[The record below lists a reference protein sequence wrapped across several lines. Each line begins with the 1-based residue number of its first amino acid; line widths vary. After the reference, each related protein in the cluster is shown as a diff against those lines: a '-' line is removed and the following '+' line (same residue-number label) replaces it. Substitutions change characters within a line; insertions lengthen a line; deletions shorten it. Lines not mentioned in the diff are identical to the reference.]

1 MNNKKRKRKKYN
13 PISGIIIS
21 IINILWEIEYG
32 DIVNAIIISF
42 SSLSYIHKE
51 REEMEEGE
59 RERGKK
65 KKTTTTKISLF
76 GSKLSTQ
83 LFLNAFSLIPC
94 IQEYPS

>member
-65 KKTTTTKISLF
+65 KRAERDRDSNTFTK
-76 GSKLSTQ
+76 KSTE
-83 LFLNAFSLIPC
+83 LK
-94 IQEYPS
+94 

>member
-65 KKTTTTKISLF
+65 KKPLPQKYPCLGQNF
-76 GSKLSTQ
+76 PHNY
-83 LFLNAFSLIPC
+83 FLMLLA
-94 IQEYPS
+94 